1 MKDDQSINR
10 RDLARRW
17 GVSVRTVDRIRQ
29 SGQLP
34 WIDLRNGAGARPL
47 VRFRIPDVEAY
58 EAQVGQGGIMRLSQ
72 QKEGQS
78 CSSK

>member
-1 MKDDQSINR
+1 MNSEKSITR
-10 RDLARRW
+10 LELASRW

-29 SGQLP
+29 SGELQ

-58 EAQVGQGGIMRLSQ
+58 EAQVGQGGIMLHSQ
-72 QKEGQS
+72 HKEG
-78 CSSK
+78 